1 MSWWLRIMGLALGLA
16 LTGSLAAGCVTIN
29 LRAAQQ
35 PLQETRLSGEGRNKL
50 LLIEVAGFISGERR
64 GGRLLGDR
72 EPSLVSQ
79 IAEIVRKAETDRRIK
94 GVILRINTPGGT
106 VTGSDTIYHELAAY
120 KQRAGIPMIA
130 QILDLGTSGGYY
142 IAQAADRIVA
152 QPTTVTG
159 SIGVI
164 MVRPTVAGLLA
175 KLGVDATEI
184 TSGRYKAMG
193 SPFSPLGDDERAL
206 FQAAIDELHAR
217 FVRTVAAGRPRL
229 APGRIAELADG
240 RIYTAQQALD
250 AGLIDEIGYLDDS
263 IARLKETAGL
273 TETSVVT
280 YTRPGEYKGSVYA
293 APVVDINLGLQSL
306 DAPGFLYLW
315 QP

>member
-1 MSWWLRIMGLALGLA
+1 
-16 LTGSLAAGCVTIN
+16 
-29 LRAAQQ
+29 
-35 PLQETRLSGEGRNKL
+35 
-50 LLIEVAGFISGERR
+50 
-64 GGRLLGDR
+64 
-72 EPSLVSQ
+72 
-79 IAEIVRKAETDRRIK
+79 
-94 GVILRINTPGGT
+94 
-106 VTGSDTIYHELAAY
+106 
-120 KQRAGIPMIA
+120 
-130 QILDLGTSGGYY
+130 
-142 IAQAADRIVA
+142 
-152 QPTTVTG
+152 VTG

-193 SPFSPLGDDERAL
+193 SPFGPLGDDERAL

-229 APGRIAELADG
+229 TPDRIAELADG

-263 IARLKETAGL
+263 ITRLKETAGL
-273 TETSVVT
+273 TEASVVT

-293 APVVDINLGLQSL
+293 APVVDINLGLQNL